1 MIKAV
6 VIHQPNFLPR
16 LKVFIKIAISDI
28 WVIYDDVQYVRRE
41 WQNRVYLRDSQQ
53 KEKLFTAPIKKTDFH
68 DRINNVQLSNVTIL
82 NENLRKYFRYNYS
95 QSPYYKWIEEYIE
108 KLMIQTNNIN
118 NLSNYNII
126 CTDIALDML
135 GLEVEE
141 LLSSKIEKLNIDRNK
156 KLIEI
161 CNKSNSFNYICG
173 SGGRTYI
180 YEAEFNNSNINVI
193 YYDYSKISKTDIYNL
208 NTYQNYSF
216 LDFIAYNGEDV
227 LKSIIIEEKFKQIEK
242 FKKGGFNCE

>member
-1 MIKAV
+1 
-6 VIHQPNFLPR
+6 
-16 LKVFIKIAISDI
+16 
-28 WVIYDDVQYVRRE
+28 
-41 WQNRVYLRDSQQ
+41 
-53 KEKLFTAPIKKTDFH
+53 
-68 DRINNVQLSNVTIL
+68 
-82 NENLRKYFRYNYS
+82 
-95 QSPYYKWIEEYIE
+95 
-108 KLMIQTNNIN
+108 
-118 NLSNYNII
+118 
-126 CTDIALDML
+126 ML

-180 YEAEFNNSNINVI
+180 NEAEFNNSNINVI

>member
-126 CTDIALDML
+126 CTNIALDML

-161 CNKSNSFNYICG
+161 CNKSNSKAIVLIIFADQADERIL
-173 SGGRTYI
+173 T
-180 YEAEFNNSNINVI
+180 
-193 YYDYSKISKTDIYNL
+193 KLNL
-208 NTYQNYSF
+208 IIQILMLFIMTIQRF
-216 LDFIAYNGEDV
+216 L
-227 LKSIIIEEKFKQIEK
+227 KQI
-242 FKKGGFNCE
+242 FIT

>member
-1 MIKAV
+1 
-6 VIHQPNFLPR
+6 
-16 LKVFIKIAISDI
+16 
-28 WVIYDDVQYVRRE
+28 
-41 WQNRVYLRDSQQ
+41 
-53 KEKLFTAPIKKTDFH
+53 
-68 DRINNVQLSNVTIL
+68 
-82 NENLRKYFRYNYS
+82 
-95 QSPYYKWIEEYIE
+95 
-108 KLMIQTNNIN
+108 MIQTNNIN

-126 CTDIALDML
+126 CTNIALDML

-141 LLSSKIEKLNIDRNK
+141 LLSSKIEKL
-156 KLIEI
+156 
-161 CNKSNSFNYICG
+161 
-173 SGGRTYI
+173 
-180 YEAEFNNSNINVI
+180 NINVI

>member
-126 CTDIALDML
+126 CTNIALDML

-156 KLIEI
+156 KLIEAI
-161 CNKSNSFNYICG
+161 VLIIFADQADERILTKL
-173 SGGRTYI
+173 
-180 YEAEFNNSNINVI
+180 
-193 YYDYSKISKTDIYNL
+193 NL
-208 NTYQNYSF
+208 IIQILMLFIMTIQRF
-216 LDFIAYNGEDV
+216 L
-227 LKSIIIEEKFKQIEK
+227 KQI
-242 FKKGGFNCE
+242 FIT

>member
-135 GLEVEE
+135 GLEVE
-141 LLSSKIEKLNIDRNK
+141 
-156 KLIEI
+156 I

-180 YEAEFNNSNINVI
+180 NEAEFNNSNINVI

>member
-126 CTDIALDML
+126 CTNIALDML

-141 LLSSKIEKLNIDRNK
+141 LLSSKIEKLNIDRNM
-156 KLIEI
+156 
-161 CNKSNSFNYICG
+161 
-173 SGGRTYI
+173 
-180 YEAEFNNSNINVI
+180 
-193 YYDYSKISKTDIYNL
+193 
-208 NTYQNYSF
+208 
-216 LDFIAYNGEDV
+216 
-227 LKSIIIEEKFKQIEK
+227 
-242 FKKGGFNCE
+242 

>member
-108 KLMIQTNNIN
+108 KLI
-118 NLSNYNII
+118 
-126 CTDIALDML
+126 
-135 GLEVEE
+135 
-141 LLSSKIEKLNIDRNK
+141 IDRNK

-180 YEAEFNNSNINVI
+180 NEAEFNNSNINVI

>member
-1 MIKAV
+1 M
-6 VIHQPNFLPR
+6 
-16 LKVFIKIAISDI
+16 
-28 WVIYDDVQYVRRE
+28 
-41 WQNRVYLRDSQQ
+41 
-53 KEKLFTAPIKKTDFH
+53 
-68 DRINNVQLSNVTIL
+68 
-82 NENLRKYFRYNYS
+82 RKYFRYNYS

-180 YEAEFNNSNINVI
+180 NEAEFNNSNINVI